1 MVEFHCLSIR
11 LISLRILHFNMEPF
25 IKKYSPLKTSE
36 IVGQDNALKQLKDFI
51 VNFKHQ
57 KKKAAFIYGGSGIGK
72 TCSVYAV
79 ANDLNLEIL
88 EVNASE
94 FRNKEHI
101 KSIVGSAS
109 GQMSLFS
116 KGKVILVDEVDGISG
131 KEDRGG
137 LQEIISIIEKTSFPI
152 ILTAMNPWDNKFS
165 SLRNKS
171 LLIKFEE
178 INPESV
184 FMVIKKICES
194 EKIKYDESSLK
205 SLARMAGG
213 DLRASLNDLQQLSV
227 NSGKIGKDELDTLNH
242 REKQESIINAL
253 TKILKTTDPKVAISS
268 FENVNEDYD
277 QQMLWLDKNI
287 PEEYEKIEDLS
298 RAYDCLSKADIFSR
312 RISRWQHWRFMVYI
326 NALITAGVA
335 VSKDKKY
342 DRFIEYKPTG
352 RLLKIYWANI
362 KNMKRKAIAEKIA
375 VNTHTSKKEVLKSID
390 YFRIIFNKNPKMADS
405 MASELD
411 LDKEEI
417 DYLKK

>member
-1 MVEFHCLSIR
+1 MSLTKLSIR
-11 LISLRILHFNMEPF
+11 LIRVKILLFNMEPF
-25 IKKYSPLKTSE
+25 IKKYSPLKSSE
-36 IVGQDNALKQLKDFI
+36 IVGQDEALKQLKDFI
-51 VNFKHQ
+51 VNFKHA
-57 KKKAAFIYGGSGIGK
+57 KKKASFIYGSSGIGK
-72 TCSVYAV
+72 TCSVYAI
-79 ANDLNLEIL
+79 AKDLNLEVL

-137 LQEIISIIEKTSFPI
+137 LQEIINIIQTTSFPI
-152 ILTAMNPWDNKFS
+152 VLTAMNPWDNKFS
-165 SLRNKS
+165 SLRSKS
-171 LLIKFEE
+171 LLIKFED
-178 INPESV
+178 INPDSV
-184 FMVIKKICES
+184 FNILKKICDK

-205 SLARMAGG
+205 SLSRMTGG
-213 DLRASLNDLQQLSV
+213 DLRAALNDLQQLSI
-227 NSGKIGKDELDTLNH
+227 SSMKLGKEELDTLSN
-242 REKQESIINAL
+242 REKQESIVNAI
-253 TKILKTTDPKVAISS
+253 TKILKTTDPKIAISS
-268 FENVNEDYD
+268 FDNVNENQD

-287 PEEYEKIEDLS
+287 PEEYTNPKDLAQ
-298 RAYDCLSKADIFSR
+298 AYDYLSKADIFSR

-326 NALITAGVA
+326 NALITGGVA

-375 VNTHTSKKEVLKSID
+375 LNTHTSKKEILKSID
-390 YFRIIFNKNPKMADS
+390 YFRVIFSKNPKMADS
-405 MASELD
+405 IASELD
-411 LDKEEI
+411 LNEEEI
-417 DYLKK
+417 EYLKK